1 MPLDD
6 LEDLLTLKEEVLA
19 PFEDEFLEGP
29 LEGPLEVVGA
39 IALAFGL
46 ISL

>member
-1 MPLDD
+1 MTLADLD
-6 LEDLLTLKEEVLA
+6 DLLTLKEEVLV

-39 IALAFGL
+39 IAMALA
-46 ISL
+46 